1 MLTREERIERRI
13 GALVLTKPQRFA
25 LWKVFKRDFPSWVA
39 PNKRLSYAVDQGVV
53 PVPTIQWRRF
63 RAKVQPGPG
72 CVMVPWK
79 GMWLGIEPDGY
90 THS

>member
-1 MLTREERIERRI
+1 M
-13 GALVLTKPQRFA
+13 VKLTKEQRKA
-25 LWKVFKRDFPSWVA
+25 LFRIFKRDFPSWETPFYRLA
-39 PNKRLSYAVDQGVV
+39 PNTDTMRV
-53 PVPTIQWRRF
+53 PSIQYRRF
-63 RAKVQPGPG
+63 RAKVVPGPG